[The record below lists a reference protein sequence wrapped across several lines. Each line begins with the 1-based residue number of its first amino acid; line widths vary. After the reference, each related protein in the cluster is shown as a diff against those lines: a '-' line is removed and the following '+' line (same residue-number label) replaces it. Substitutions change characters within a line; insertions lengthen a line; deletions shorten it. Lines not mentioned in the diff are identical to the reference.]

1 MGKPDR
7 QLTLTECLRYFA
19 NGELSEREAEE
30 QLKALM
36 LKLVGAYS
44 DYAVAEPVGDYN
56 QGVADVLI
64 EIKEKIAAL

>member
-1 MGKPDR
+1 MSKPDR

-19 NGELSEREAEE
+19 TGELSEREAEE

-44 DYAVAEPVGDYN
+44 AWIHRRD
-56 QGVADVLI
+56 LCC
-64 EIKEKIAAL
+64 KFS